1 MKFNQYT
8 LTLFFHVL
16 FIGPVILAYAIL
28 DKKSPKFLRNMT
40 ISIALLAIV
49 YHGYKIIKLNIIK
62 KENFQNNLTLSND
75 SQYYIDS
82 KNRKKIDRTCPHN
95 GCNVDYNEKE
105 NKFVC
110 PCHNSQF
117 KRNGEYVKG
126 SCLDTSWIGE
136 NLTTN
141 NL

>member
-1 MKFNQYT
+1 MKLNQYT

-16 FIGPVILAYAIL
+16 FIGPVILAYALL

-40 ISIALLAIV
+40 IALALLAIL
-49 YHGYKIIKLNIIK
+49 YHGYQIIKM
-62 KENFQNNLTLSND
+62 NFISEKFSGNLQLSND
-75 SQYYIDS
+75 RQYYIDS
-82 KNRKKIDRTCPHN
+82 KNKKRINRTCPHN
-95 GCNVDYNEKE
+95 GCNVDYNQEE

-126 SCLDTSWIGE
+126 SCQDTSWQGD
-136 NLTTN
+136 NLSVS

>member
-16 FIGPVILAYAIL
+16 FIGPIILAYAIL

-40 ISIALLAIV
+40 IALAILAII
-49 YHGYKIIKLNIIK
+49 YHGYKIIKINIISEK
-62 KENFQNNLTLSND
+62 FQNNLELSND
-75 SQYYIDS
+75 QQYYIDTIN
-82 KNRKKIDRTCPHN
+82 KKKINRTCPHN

-126 SCLDTSWIGE
+126 SCQDTSWGGE
-136 NLTTN
+136 NLTTD